1 MPYKNPAKQRA
12 YLRRWRKR
20 NPEYHSAYNKKYY
33 TAAAWRKYYKPVD
46 LST

>member
-33 TAAAWRKYYKPVD
+33 TKAAWILKYSKQ
-46 LST
+46 